1 MNTTPARRNN
11 STPPPSSARSSVRV
25 SGLGSINATNR
36 CSNRLI
42 RRSLE
47 RAAASARTIDASAF
61 RPQGTRPAPKRDE
74 GVVMTEPT
82 EPTGHEA
89 TGNAGGSKDQASQ
102 THPMSQAASQTE
114 SQDEPQTESLADAEA
129 PVTDELTTLRAV
141 LADAAAYFRSRLE
154 DPTEGR
160 RARRALSARALPI
173 LTAADGIGYAPEG
186 WTALTTHLQE
196 LGYTDEHLLAA
207 GVSTRCRTSALIDRF
222 RARITFAIHDVA
234 GDVVGFTARAFDE
247 DRAAAAEAG
256 HDLPK
261 YLNTCETALYRKR
274 EVLYGL
280 TPQVRNLLADGAV
293 PVLVEGPTDALA
305 ITLAGA
311 GGHVGI
317 ASCGTSLTTQ
327 HLSYLEDILQTLTN
341 DEDSDEDS
349 DIRQL
354 QGQVRDLPRLRQ
366 QGLAAAFDSDAA
378 GRAAARRA
386 WELTT
391 SHGLRTLEVVLPAE
405 ADPASLPRKV
415 LTDLLTQA
423 DAPLNLSL
431 IQDAVSPFAHRLHED
446 TSQLFAVRAAVR
458 LIDPT
463 HDDLDLGQCL
473 TAVATA
479 TGADMTCVI
488 DEVLNHRAQP
498 TT

>member
-1 MNTTPARRNN
+1 
-11 STPPPSSARSSVRV
+11 
-25 SGLGSINATNR
+25 
-36 CSNRLI
+36 
-42 RRSLE
+42 
-47 RAAASARTIDASAF
+47 
-61 RPQGTRPAPKRDE
+61 
-74 GVVMTEPT
+74 MTQT
-82 EPTGHEA
+82 QTQ
-89 TGNAGGSKDQASQ
+89 TQDQA
-102 THPMSQAASQTE
+102 A
-114 SQDEPQTESLADAEA
+114 ADAEA

-141 LADAAAYFRSRLE
+141 LADAATYFRSRLE

-160 RARRALSARALPI
+160 RARRALSARGLPI

-207 GVSTRCRTSALIDRF
+207 GVSTRARTSALIDRF
-222 RARITFAIHDVA
+222 RARITFAIHDAV

-261 YLNTCETALYRKR
+261 YLNTCQTPLYRKR

-280 TPQVRNLLADGAV
+280 TPQVRTLLAAGAV

-305 ITLAGA
+305 ITVAGA

-317 ASCGTSLTTQ
+317 ASCGTSLTAG
-327 HLSYLEDILQTLTN
+327 HLQFLEDVLQTLSKDSGT
-341 DEDSDEDS
+341 DQDSEQDIGQDSDRDTGE
-349 DIRQL
+349 L
-354 QGQVRDLPRLRQ
+354 QEQVRDLPRLRQ
-366 QGLAAAFDSDAA
+366 QGLAAAFDCDSA

-386 WELTT
+386 WDLTT
-391 SHGLRTLEVVLPAE
+391 SHGLRTLEVVLPAG

-415 LTDLLTQA
+415 LTELLA
-423 DAPLNLSL
+423 GAVVPLNLSL
-431 IQDAVSPFAHRLHED
+431 IQDAVSPFAERLHED
-446 TSQLFAVRAAVR
+446 ASQLFAVRAAVR

-463 HDDLDLGQCL
+463 HDDLDLGQSL
-473 TAVATA
+473 SAVATA

-488 DEVLNHRAQP
+488 EEVLNHRAQDTP
-498 TT
+498 T